1 MATAAIKLSAE
12 TACRLCRSRAVKT
25 KGQWLKAKDMNYT
38 ETLDYL
44 FTAMPSFQQV
54 GGDAY
59 KPGLERIAE
68 FCRTIGNPQR
78 SYFVIHIAGTNGKGS
93 VSNMLAAVLQ
103 QAGYQTGLFTSP
115 HLTDFRE
122 RIRVNGE
129 MIPKQKVV
137 NFVDRYKAEMER
149 LQLSFFEMTTAMA
162 FDYFAQSDVEV
173 AVIETGLG
181 GRLDATNIVQPLISV
196 ITNIGL
202 EHTEYLGN
210 SLPKIAREKGGIIK
224 KCTPVVVGEK
234 NPNYNLVLEE
244 IAEDLRSE
252 LIYANEAFTL
262 EDSYYEDDKQVVTM
276 TRTRD
281 GYPYQLRLDLLG
293 EYQRQNLVTAASVLD
308 KLHEATPLSISRRA
322 FVEGV
327 REVSKLT
334 SFRGRWQVLSQEP
347 LVVCDTGH
355 NEHGIAEVAKQLASR
370 TNSGK
375 LFCVMGFCGDKE
387 FDKMVALMPKDAHY
401 IFTQASIRR
410 AASLDKISEVA
421 TSLSLDFE
429 IAETVA
435 EAMAKAQSQLSAEDM
450 LFVGGSTFVVAEAL
464 NL

>member
-1 MATAAIKLSAE
+1 
-12 TACRLCRSRAVKT
+12 
-25 KGQWLKAKDMNYT
+25 MNYS

-44 FTAMPSFQQV
+44 FSSMPSFQQV

-59 KPGLERIAE
+59 KPGLERISE
-68 FCRTIGNPQR
+68 FCRSIGNPQR
-78 SYFVIHIAGTNGKGS
+78 NYFVIHIAGTNGKGS

-129 MIPKQKVV
+129 MISKQKVV

-244 IAEDLRSE
+244 IADDMRSE
-252 LIYANEAFTL
+252 LLYANEEFTIG
-262 EDSYYEDDKQVVTM
+262 ECGFEGNKQVITM

-281 GYPYQLRLDLLG
+281 GYPYRLRLDLLG
-293 EYQRQNLVTAASVLD
+293 EYQRQNLATVATVLD
-308 KLHEATPLSISRRA
+308 RLHETTPLSISRRA

-327 REVSKLT
+327 REVSQLT
-334 SFRGRWQVLSQEP
+334 SFRGRWQVLSDKP
-347 LVVCDTGH
+347 LVVCDTAH
-355 NEHGIAEVAKQLASR
+355 NEHGIAEVAKQLKNR
-370 TNSGK
+370 TNSGQ
-375 LFCVMGFCGDKE
+375 LLCVMGFCEDKE
-387 FDKMVALMPKDAHY
+387 FSKMLAQMPSDAHY

-410 AASLDKISEVA
+410 AASLEKIAEVA
-421 TSLSLDFE
+421 TSLNLDFE
-429 IAETVA
+429 VA
-435 EAMAKAQSQLSAEDM
+435 TSVERALAVAQQQLTEEDM
-450 LFVGGSTFVVAEAL
+450 LFIGGSTFVVAEAL
-464 NL
+464 PIFR

>member
-1 MATAAIKLSAE
+1 
-12 TACRLCRSRAVKT
+12 
-25 KGQWLKAKDMNYT
+25 MNYT

-44 FTAMPSFQQV
+44 FSSMPSFQQV

-59 KPGLERIAE
+59 KPGLERITE
-68 FCRTIGNPQR
+68 FCRSIGNPQR
-78 SYFVIHIAGTNGKGS
+78 NYFVVHIAGTNGKGS

-129 MIPKQKVV
+129 MISKQKVV
-137 NFVDRYKAEMER
+137 NFVDRYRAEMEQ

-173 AVIETGLG
+173 AIIETGLG
-181 GRLDATNIVQPLISV
+181 GRLDATNIVQPILSV

-202 EHTEYLGN
+202 EHTEYLGD

-224 KCTPVVVGEK
+224 KCTPIVVGEK
-234 NPNYNLVLEE
+234 NTNYNLVLEE
-244 IAEDLRSE
+244 IAADLRSDI
-252 LIYANEAFTL
+252 IYADEAFAL
-262 EDSYYEDDKQVVTM
+262 GECGFEDGKQVVTM
-276 TRTRD
+276 TRVRD
-281 GYPYQLRLDLLG
+281 GYPYRLRLDLLG
-293 EYQRQNLVTAASVLD
+293 EYQRHNLATVATVLD
-308 KLHEATPLSISRRA
+308 VLHESTPLSISRRA

-327 REVSKLT
+327 RDVVGLT

-347 LVVCDTGH
+347 LVVCDTAH
-355 NEHGIAEVAKQLASR
+355 NEHGIAEVSKQLQER

-375 LFCVMGFCGDKE
+375 LLCVMGFCGDKD
-387 FDKMVALMPKDAHY
+387 FAKMLALMPSDAHY

-410 AASLDKISEVA
+410 AASLEKIAEVA
-421 TSLSLDFE
+421 STLNLDYE
-429 IAETVA
+429 LAPTVE
-435 EAMAKAQSQLSAEDM
+435 EALAKAKELLAEDDM
-450 LFVGGSTFVVAEAL
+450 LFVGGSTFVVAEVMEKF
-464 NL
+464 

>member
-1 MATAAIKLSAE
+1 
-12 TACRLCRSRAVKT
+12 
-25 KGQWLKAKDMNYT
+25 MNYT

-44 FTAMPSFQQV
+44 FSSMPSFQQV

-68 FCRTIGNPQR
+68 FCRAIGNPQR
-78 SYFVIHIAGTNGKGS
+78 SYFVIHVAGTNGKGS
-93 VSNMLAAVLQ
+93 VSNMVAAVLQ

-137 NFVDRYKAEMER
+137 NFVDRHKVEMER

-173 AVIETGLG
+173 AIIETGLG

-202 EHTEYLGN
+202 EHTEYLGD

-234 NPNYNLVLEE
+234 NSNYNLVLEE
-244 IAEDLRSE
+244 IANDLRCE
-252 LIYANEAFTL
+252 LTYANEAFVL
-262 EDSYYEDDKQVVTM
+262 GECGYDSNKQVVTM
-276 TRTRD
+276 TRARD

-293 EYQRQNLVTAASVLD
+293 EYQRTNLATVATVLD
-308 KLHEATPLSISRRA
+308 ILHEKTPLSISRRA
-322 FVEGV
+322 FVEGI
-327 REVSKLT
+327 REVSQLT
-334 SFRGRWQVLSQEP
+334 SFRGRWQILSQKP
-347 LVVCDTGH
+347 LIVCDTAH
-355 NEHGIAEVAKQLASR
+355 NEHGIAEVAKQLESR
-370 TNSGK
+370 SNSGK
-375 LFCVMGFCGDKE
+375 LLCVMGFCEEKE
-387 FDKMVALMPKDAHY
+387 FSKMLALMPNDAHY
-401 IFTQASIRR
+401 IFTKASIRR
-410 AASLDKISEVA
+410 AASLEKIAGVA
-421 TSLSLDFE
+421 TTLGLDFE
-429 IAETVA
+429 VVESVA
-435 EAMAKAQSQLSAEDM
+435 DAIAKAKEMLSEEDM
-450 LFVGGSTFVVAEAL
+450 LFIGGSTFVVAEAL
-464 NL
+464 E

>member
-1 MATAAIKLSAE
+1 
-12 TACRLCRSRAVKT
+12 
-25 KGQWLKAKDMNYT
+25 MNYT

-44 FTAMPSFQQV
+44 FSSMPSFQQV

-68 FCRTIGNPQR
+68 FCRSIGNPQR
-78 SYFVIHIAGTNGKGS
+78 NYFVVHIAGTNGKGS

-129 MIPKQKVV
+129 MISKQKVV
-137 NFVDRYKAEMER
+137 NFVDRYRADMER

-181 GRLDATNIVQPLISV
+181 GRLDATNIVQPILSV

-202 EHTEYLGN
+202 EHTEYLGD

-234 NPNYNLVLEE
+234 NSNYNLVLEE
-244 IAEDLRSE
+244 IATDLRSD
-252 LIYANEAFTL
+252 ITYADEAFAL
-262 EDSYYEDDKQVVTM
+262 GECGFEGGKQVVTM
-276 TRTRD
+276 TRVRD
-281 GYPYQLRLDLLG
+281 GYPYRLRLDLLG
-293 EYQRQNLVTAASVLD
+293 EYQRHNLATVATVLD
-308 KLHEATPLSISRRA
+308 VLHESTPLSISRRA

-327 REVSKLT
+327 RDVVGLT
-334 SFRGRWQVLSQEP
+334 SFRGRWQVLSNRP
-347 LVVCDTGH
+347 LIVCDTAH
-355 NEHGIAEVAKQLASR
+355 NEHGVAEVAKQLQGR
-370 TNSGK
+370 ENSGK
-375 LFCVMGFCGDKE
+375 LLCLMGFCEDKD
-387 FDKMVALMPKDAHY
+387 FSKMLALMPKDAHY

-410 AASLDKISEVA
+410 AAAVEKIAEVA
-421 TSLSLDFE
+421 SALNLDFE
-429 IAETVA
+429 VEPSVEIALTK
-435 EAMAKAQSQLSAEDM
+435 AKEELSTEDM
-450 LFVGGSTFVVAEAL
+450 LFIGGSTFVVAEVMEKF
-464 NL
+464 

>member
-1 MATAAIKLSAE
+1 
-12 TACRLCRSRAVKT
+12 
-25 KGQWLKAKDMNYT
+25 MNYT

-44 FTAMPSFQQV
+44 FSSMPSFQQV

-59 KPGLERIAE
+59 KPGLERITE
-68 FCRTIGNPQR
+68 FCRSIGNPQR
-78 SYFVIHIAGTNGKGS
+78 NYFVVHIAGTNGKGS

-129 MIPKQKVV
+129 MISKQKVV
-137 NFVDRYKAEMER
+137 NFVDRYRAEMEQ

-173 AVIETGLG
+173 AIIETGLG
-181 GRLDATNIVQPLISV
+181 GRLDATNIVQPIISV

-202 EHTEYLGN
+202 EHTEYLGD

-234 NPNYNLVLEE
+234 NTNYNLVLEE
-244 IAEDLRSE
+244 IAADLRSDI
-252 LIYANEAFTL
+252 IYADEAFAL
-262 EDSYYEDDKQVVTM
+262 GECGFEDGKQVVTM
-276 TRTRD
+276 TRVRD
-281 GYPYQLRLDLLG
+281 GYPYRLRLDLLG
-293 EYQRQNLVTAASVLD
+293 EYQRRNLATVATVLD
-308 KLHEATPLSISRRA
+308 VLHESTPLSISRRA

-327 REVSKLT
+327 RDVVGLT

-347 LVVCDTGH
+347 LVVCDTAH
-355 NEHGIAEVAKQLASR
+355 NEHGIAEVAKQLQER

-375 LFCVMGFCGDKE
+375 LLCVMGFCGDKD
-387 FDKMVALMPKDAHY
+387 FARMLALMPSDAHY

-410 AASLDKISEVA
+410 AASLEKIAEVA
-421 TSLSLDFE
+421 SALNLDYE
-429 IAETVA
+429 LAPTVE
-435 EAMAKAQSQLSAEDM
+435 EALAKAKELLAEDDM
-450 LFVGGSTFVVAEAL
+450 LFIGGSTFVVAEVMEKF
-464 NL
+464 

>member
-1 MATAAIKLSAE
+1 
-12 TACRLCRSRAVKT
+12 
-25 KGQWLKAKDMNYT
+25 MNYT

-44 FTAMPSFQQV
+44 FSSMPSFQQV

-68 FCRTIGNPQR
+68 FCRSIGNPQR
-78 SYFVIHIAGTNGKGS
+78 NYFVIHIAGTNGKGS

-129 MIPKQKVV
+129 MISKQKVV

-149 LQLSFFEMTTAMA
+149 MQLSFFEMTTAMA
-162 FDYFAQSDVEV
+162 FDFFAQSDVEV

-181 GRLDATNIVQPLISV
+181 GRLDATNIVQPILSI

-202 EHTEYLGN
+202 EHTEYLGD

-234 NPNYNLVLEE
+234 NTNYHLVLDE
-244 IAEDLRSE
+244 IAADMRSE
-252 LIYANEAFTL
+252 ITYANEAFTL
-262 EDSYYEDDKQVVTM
+262 GECGFADGKQVVTLN
-276 TRTRD
+276 RTRD
-281 GYPYQLRLDLLG
+281 GYPYRLRLDLLG
-293 EYQRQNLVTAASVLD
+293 EYQRHNLATVATALD
-308 KLHEATPLSISRRA
+308 ILHESTPLSISRRA

-327 REVSKLT
+327 REVTQLT
-334 SFRGRWQVLSQEP
+334 SFRGRWQVLSDKP
-347 LVVCDTGH
+347 LVVCDTAH
-355 NEHGIAEVAKQLASR
+355 NEHGITEVAKQLKSR

-375 LFCVMGFCGDKE
+375 LLCVMGFCEDKN
-387 FDKMVALMPKDAHY
+387 FSKMLALMPSDAHY

-410 AASLDKISEVA
+410 AASTEAIAEVA
-421 TSLSLDFE
+421 SSLNLDFE
-429 IAETVA
+429 VAPTVA
-435 EAMAKAQSQLSAEDM
+435 EAVATAQKRLSEQDM
-450 LFVGGSTFVVAEAL
+450 LFIGGSTFVVAEFL
-464 NL
+464 EL

>member
-1 MATAAIKLSAE
+1 
-12 TACRLCRSRAVKT
+12 
-25 KGQWLKAKDMNYT
+25 MNYT

-44 FTAMPSFQQV
+44 FSSMPSFQQV

-59 KPGLERIAE
+59 KPGLERISE
-68 FCRTIGNPQR
+68 FCRMIGNPQR
-78 SYFVIHIAGTNGKGS
+78 NYFVIHIAGTNGKGS

-103 QAGYQTGLFTSP
+103 QAGYHTGLFTSP

-129 MIPKQKVV
+129 MISKQKVV
-137 NFVDRYKAEMER
+137 NFVDRHREEMER

-202 EHTEYLGN
+202 EHTEYLGD

-224 KCTPVVVGEK
+224 KCTTVVVGEK

-244 IAEDLRSE
+244 IAADLRSE
-252 LIYANEAFTL
+252 LIYANEAFTIGNCSF
-262 EDSYYEDDKQVVTM
+262 EGNKQVVTLN
-276 TRTRD
+276 RTRD

-293 EYQRQNLVTAASVLD
+293 EYQRQNLATVATVLD
-308 KLHEATPLSISRRA
+308 TLHEKSPLSISRRA

-327 REVSKLT
+327 REVSQLT
-334 SFRGRWQVLSQEP
+334 SFRGRWQILSPNP
-347 LVVCDTGH
+347 LVVCDTAH
-355 NEHGIAEVAKQLASR
+355 NEHGIAEVAKQLKSR
-370 TNSGK
+370 TSGGK
-375 LFCVMGFCGDKE
+375 LLCVMGFCEDKE
-387 FDKMVALMPKDAHY
+387 FSKMLALMPGDAHY

-410 AASLDKISEVA
+410 AAPTDKIAEVA
-421 TSLSLDFE
+421 TSLRLNFE
-429 IAETVA
+429 VA
-435 EAMAKAQSQLSAEDM
+435 VSVEEALAKAQQQLREGDM
-450 LFVGGSTFVVAEAL
+450 LYIGGSTFVVAEAL
-464 NL
+464 PHFD

>member
-1 MATAAIKLSAE
+1 
-12 TACRLCRSRAVKT
+12 
-25 KGQWLKAKDMNYT
+25 MNYT

-44 FTAMPSFQQV
+44 FSSMPSFQQV

-78 SYFVIHIAGTNGKGS
+78 SYFVIHVAGTNGKGS
-93 VSNMLAAVLQ
+93 VSNMLSAVLQ
-103 QAGYQTGLFTSP
+103 QAGYHTGLFTSP

-137 NFVDRYKAEMER
+137 NFVDRYKSDMER

-181 GRLDATNIVQPLISV
+181 GRLDATNLVQPILSV

-202 EHTEYLGN
+202 EHTEYLGD

-224 KCTPVVVGEK
+224 KCTPVIVGEK
-234 NPNYNLVLEE
+234 NTAYNLVLEE
-244 IAEDLRSE
+244 IAEELHSE
-252 LIYANEAFTL
+252 LTYATDAF
-262 EDSYYEDDKQVVTM
+262 EIGECGFQGGKQVVTM
-276 TRTRD
+276 TRLRD

-293 EYQRQNLVTAASVLD
+293 EYQRQNLATVATALD
-308 KLHEATPLSISRRA
+308 ILHEKTPLSISRRA

-327 REVSKLT
+327 RNVSKLT
-334 SFRGRWQVLSQEP
+334 SFRGRWQVLSEKP
-347 LVVCDTGH
+347 LVVCDTAH
-355 NEHGIAEVAKQLASR
+355 NEHGIAEVAKQLKAR
-370 TNSGK
+370 TNEGR
-375 LFCVMGFCGDKE
+375 LLCIMGFCADKD
-387 FDKMVALMPKDAHY
+387 FTKMLAQMPADAHY

-410 AASLDKISEVA
+410 AASLEQIEAVA
-421 TSLSLDFE
+421 TSLALDFE
-429 IAETVA
+429 LAPTIV
-435 EAMAKAQSQLSAEDM
+435 EALARAQKQLTDEDM
-450 LFVGGSTFVVAEAL
+450 LFIGGSTFVVAEAL
-464 NL
+464 E

>member
-1 MATAAIKLSAE
+1 
-12 TACRLCRSRAVKT
+12 
-25 KGQWLKAKDMNYT
+25 MNYT

-44 FTAMPSFQQV
+44 FSSMPSFQQV

-68 FCRTIGNPQR
+68 FCRSIGNPQR
-78 SYFVIHIAGTNGKGS
+78 NYFIIHIAGTNGKGS

-129 MIPKQKVV
+129 MISKQKVV

-149 LQLSFFEMTTAMA
+149 MQLSFFEMTTAMA
-162 FDYFAQSDVEV
+162 FDFFAQSDVEV

-181 GRLDATNIVQPLISV
+181 GRLDATNIVQPILSI

-202 EHTEYLGN
+202 EHTEYLGD

-234 NPNYNLVLEE
+234 NTTYHLVLDE
-244 IAEDLRSE
+244 IATDMRSE
-252 LIYANEAFTL
+252 ITYANEAFTL
-262 EDSYYEDDKQVVTM
+262 GECSFADGKQVVTLN
-276 TRTRD
+276 RTRD
-281 GYPYQLRLDLLG
+281 GYPYRLRLDLLG
-293 EYQRQNLVTAASVLD
+293 EYQRHNLATVATALD
-308 KLHEATPLSISRRA
+308 ILHESTPLSISRRA

-327 REVSKLT
+327 REVTQLT
-334 SFRGRWQVLSQEP
+334 SFRGRWQVLSDKP
-347 LVVCDTGH
+347 LVVCDTAH
-355 NEHGIAEVAKQLASR
+355 NEHGITEVAKQLKSR

-375 LFCVMGFCGDKE
+375 LLCVMGFCEDKD
-387 FDKMVALMPKDAHY
+387 FSKMLALMPSDAHY

-410 AASLDKISEVA
+410 AASTEAIAEVA
-421 TSLSLDFE
+421 SSLNLDFE
-429 IAETVA
+429 VAPTVA
-435 EAMAKAQSQLSAEDM
+435 EAVATAQKQLAEQDM
-450 LFVGGSTFVVAEAL
+450 LFIGGSTFVVAEFL
-464 NL
+464 EL

>member
-1 MATAAIKLSAE
+1 
-12 TACRLCRSRAVKT
+12 
-25 KGQWLKAKDMNYT
+25 MNYT

-44 FTAMPSFQQV
+44 FSSMPSFQQV

-68 FCRTIGNPQR
+68 FCRLIGNPQR
-78 SYFVIHIAGTNGKGS
+78 NYFVIHVAGTNGKGS

-129 MIPKQKVV
+129 MISKQKVV
-137 NFVDRYKAEMER
+137 NFVDRYKVDMER

-202 EHTEYLGN
+202 EHTEYLGD

-224 KCTPVVVGEK
+224 KCTPVVVGER
-234 NPNYNLVLEE
+234 NSNYNLVLEE
-244 IAEDLRSE
+244 IASDMRSE
-252 LIYANEAFTL
+252 LIYASEAFTIG
-262 EDSYYEDDKQVVTM
+262 ECGFEGDKQVVTLD
-276 TRTRD
+276 RIRD

-293 EYQRQNLVTAASVLD
+293 EYQRQNLATVATVLD
-308 KLHEATPLSISRRA
+308 TLHETTPLSISRRA

-327 REVSKLT
+327 RGVSQLT
-334 SFRGRWQVLSQEP
+334 SFRGRWQVVSTEP
-347 LVVCDTGH
+347 LVVCDTAH
-355 NEHGIAEVAKQLASR
+355 NEHGIAEVAKQLKAR
-370 TNSGK
+370 TNEGR
-375 LFCVMGFCGDKE
+375 LYCVMGFCGDKD
-387 FDKMVALMPKDAHY
+387 FSKMLAQMPSDAHY
-401 IFTQASIRR
+401 LFTQASIRR
-410 AASLDKISEVA
+410 AASVEDIASVA
-421 TSLSLDFE
+421 TSLHLDFE
-429 IAETVA
+429 VVSTVA
-435 EAMAKAQSQLSAEDM
+435 EALTVAQSQLSKGDM
-450 LFVGGSTFVVAEAL
+450 LFIGGSTFVVAEAL
-464 NL
+464 EQL

>member
-1 MATAAIKLSAE
+1 
-12 TACRLCRSRAVKT
+12 
-25 KGQWLKAKDMNYT
+25 MNYT

-44 FTAMPSFQQV
+44 FSSMPSFQQV

-68 FCRTIGNPQR
+68 FCRSIGNPQR
-78 SYFVIHIAGTNGKGS
+78 NYFVIHVAGTNGKGS

-137 NFVDRYKAEMER
+137 NFVDRYKSEMER

-162 FDYFAQSDVEV
+162 FDFFAQSDVEV

-181 GRLDATNIVQPLISV
+181 GRLDATNIVQPLVSV

-202 EHTEYLGN
+202 EHTEYLGD

-224 KCTPVVVGEK
+224 KCTPIIVGEK
-234 NPNYNLVLEE
+234 NPSYNLVLEE
-244 IAEDLRSE
+244 IARDLRSE
-252 LIYANEAFTL
+252 IIYANEAFSL
-262 EDSYYEDDKQVVTM
+262 GECSVEGDKQVITM

-281 GYPYQLRLDLLG
+281 SYPYQLRIDLLG
-293 EYQRQNLVTAASVLD
+293 EYQRQNLATVATVLD
-308 KLHEATPLSISRRA
+308 KLHESTPLTISRRA

-327 REVSKLT
+327 RNVTELT
-334 SFRGRWQVLSQEP
+334 AFRGRWQVVSERP
-347 LVVCDTGH
+347 HIVCDTAH
-355 NEHGIAEVAKQLASR
+355 NEHGIAEVAKQLKAR
-370 TNSGK
+370 TNSGR
-375 LFCVMGFCGDKE
+375 LICIMGFCEDKE
-387 FDKMVALMPKDAHY
+387 FSKMLMQMPSDAHY

-410 AASLDKISEVA
+410 AASLDKIAAVA

-429 IAETVA
+429 LVPTVEEAIAR
-435 EAMAKAQSQLSAEDM
+435 AKVELTDQDM
-450 LFVGGSTFVVAEAL
+450 LFIGGSTFVVAEAL
-464 NL
+464 PTF

>member
-1 MATAAIKLSAE
+1 
-12 TACRLCRSRAVKT
+12 
-25 KGQWLKAKDMNYT
+25 MNYT

-44 FTAMPSFQQV
+44 FSSMPSFQQV

-68 FCRTIGNPQR
+68 FCRSIGNPQR
-78 SYFVIHIAGTNGKGS
+78 NYFVIHIAGTNGKGS

-129 MIPKQKVV
+129 MISKQKVV

-149 LQLSFFEMTTAMA
+149 MQLSFFEMTTAMA
-162 FDYFAQSDVEV
+162 FDFFAQSDVEV

-181 GRLDATNIVQPLISV
+181 GRLDATNIVQPILSI

-202 EHTEYLGN
+202 EHTEYLGD

-234 NPNYNLVLEE
+234 NTNYHLVLDE
-244 IAEDLRSE
+244 IAADMRSE
-252 LIYANEAFTL
+252 ITYANEAFTL
-262 EDSYYEDDKQVVTM
+262 GECGFADGKQVVTLN
-276 TRTRD
+276 RTRD
-281 GYPYQLRLDLLG
+281 GYPYRLRLDLLG
-293 EYQRQNLVTAASVLD
+293 EYQRHNLATVATALD
-308 KLHEATPLSISRRA
+308 ILHESTPLSISRRA

-327 REVSKLT
+327 REVTQLT
-334 SFRGRWQVLSQEP
+334 SFRGRWQVLSDKP
-347 LVVCDTGH
+347 LVVCDTAH
-355 NEHGIAEVAKQLASR
+355 NEHGITEVAKQLKSR

-375 LFCVMGFCGDKE
+375 LLCVMGFCEDKD
-387 FDKMVALMPKDAHY
+387 FSKMLALMPSDAHY

-410 AASLDKISEVA
+410 AASPEAIAEIAS
-421 TSLSLDFE
+421 SLNLDFE
-429 IAETVA
+429 VAPTVA
-435 EAMAKAQSQLSAEDM
+435 EAVATAQKQLSEQDM
-450 LFVGGSTFVVAEAL
+450 LFIGGSTFVVAEFL
-464 NL
+464 EL

>member
-1 MATAAIKLSAE
+1 
-12 TACRLCRSRAVKT
+12 
-25 KGQWLKAKDMNYT
+25 
-38 ETLDYL
+38 
-44 FTAMPSFQQV
+44 MPSFQQV

-68 FCRTIGNPQR
+68 FCRSIGNPQR
-78 SYFVIHIAGTNGKGS
+78 NYFVIHIAGTNGKGS

-129 MIPKQKVV
+129 MISKQKVV

-149 LQLSFFEMTTAMA
+149 MQLSFFEMTTAMA
-162 FDYFAQSDVEV
+162 FDFFAQSDVEV

-181 GRLDATNIVQPLISV
+181 GRLDATNIVQPILSI

-202 EHTEYLGN
+202 EHTEYLGD

-234 NPNYNLVLEE
+234 NTNYHLVLDE
-244 IAEDLRSE
+244 IAADMRSE
-252 LIYANEAFTL
+252 ITYANEAFTL
-262 EDSYYEDDKQVVTM
+262 GECGFADGKQVVTLN
-276 TRTRD
+276 RTRD
-281 GYPYQLRLDLLG
+281 GYPYRLRLDLLG
-293 EYQRQNLVTAASVLD
+293 EYQRHNLATVATALD
-308 KLHEATPLSISRRA
+308 ILHESTPLSISRRA

-327 REVSKLT
+327 REVTQLT
-334 SFRGRWQVLSQEP
+334 SFRGRWQVLSDKP
-347 LVVCDTGH
+347 LVVCDTAH
-355 NEHGIAEVAKQLASR
+355 NEHGITEVAKQLKSR

-375 LFCVMGFCGDKE
+375 LLCVMGFCEDKD
-387 FDKMVALMPKDAHY
+387 FSKMLALMPSDAHY

-410 AASLDKISEVA
+410 AASPEAIAEVA
-421 TSLSLDFE
+421 SSLNLDFE
-429 IAETVA
+429 VAPTVA
-435 EAMAKAQSQLSAEDM
+435 EAVATAQKQLSEQDM
-450 LFVGGSTFVVAEAL
+450 LFIGGSTFVVAEFL
-464 NL
+464 EL

>member
-1 MATAAIKLSAE
+1 
-12 TACRLCRSRAVKT
+12 
-25 KGQWLKAKDMNYT
+25 MNYT

-44 FTAMPSFQQV
+44 FSSMPSFQQV

-68 FCRTIGNPQR
+68 FCRSIGNPQR
-78 SYFVIHIAGTNGKGS
+78 NYFVIHIAGTNGKGS
-93 VSNMLAAVLQ
+93 TSNMLAAVLQ

-137 NFVDRYKAEMER
+137 NFVDRYRSEMER

-181 GRLDATNIVQPLISV
+181 GRLDATNIVQPILSV

-234 NPNYNLVLEE
+234 NSNYNLVLEE
-244 IAEDLRSE
+244 IAQDLRSE
-252 LIYANEAFTL
+252 ITYAEEAFSL
-262 EDSYYEDDKQVVTM
+262 GECGFEGGKQVVTM
-276 TRTRD
+276 TRMRD

-293 EYQRQNLVTAASVLD
+293 EYQRKNLATVATALD
-308 KLHEATPLSISRRA
+308 ILHESTPLSISRRA

-327 REVSKLT
+327 RYVSKLT
-334 SFRGRWQVLSQEP
+334 SFRGRWQVLSDKP
-347 LVVCDTGH
+347 FIVCDTAH
-355 NEHGIAEVAKQLASR
+355 NEHGIAEVAKQLQAR
-370 TNSGK
+370 TNSGR
-375 LFCVMGFCGDKE
+375 LLCVMGFCEDKE
-387 FDKMVALMPKDAHY
+387 FSKMLALMPSDAHY

-410 AASLDKISEVA
+410 AASLEKISDVA
-421 TSLSLDFE
+421 SSLNLDFE
-429 IAETVA
+429 LVPTVA
-435 EAMAKAQSQLSAEDM
+435 EALAKAHEQLADEDM
-450 LFVGGSTFVVAEAL
+450 LYIGGSTFVVAEVL
-464 NL
+464 E

>member
-1 MATAAIKLSAE
+1 
-12 TACRLCRSRAVKT
+12 
-25 KGQWLKAKDMNYT
+25 MNYT

-44 FTAMPSFQQV
+44 FSSMPSFQQV

-68 FCRTIGNPQR
+68 FCRSIGNPQR
-78 SYFVIHIAGTNGKGS
+78 NYFVIHVAGTNGKGS

-129 MIPKQKVV
+129 MISKQKVV
-137 NFVDRYKAEMER
+137 NFVDRYKADMER

-181 GRLDATNIVQPLISV
+181 GRLDATNIVQPVISV

-202 EHTEYLGN
+202 EHTEYLGD

-244 IAEDLRSE
+244 IAGDLRSE
-252 LIYANEAFTL
+252 LIYADESFTL
-262 EDSYYEDDKQVVTM
+262 GECGFEGDKQMVTLN
-276 TRTRD
+276 RTRD
-281 GYPYQLRLDLLG
+281 NYPYRLRLDLLG
-293 EYQRQNLVTAASVLD
+293 EYQRQNLATVATVLD
-308 KLHEATPLSISRRA
+308 TLHETTPLSISRRA

-327 REVSKLT
+327 REVSALT
-334 SFRGRWQVLSQEP
+334 SFRGRWQVLSEKP
-347 LVVCDTGH
+347 LVVCDTAH
-355 NEHGIAEVAKQLASR
+355 NEHGISEVAKQLKNR
-370 TNSGK
+370 KNSGK
-375 LFCVMGFCGDKE
+375 LLCVMGFCEDKD
-387 FDKMVALMPKDAHY
+387 FSKMLALMPNDAHY

-410 AASLDKISEVA
+410 AASVEKISEVA
-421 TSLSLDFE
+421 EVFGLDFE
-429 IAETVA
+429 VA
-435 EAMAKAQSQLSAEDM
+435 PSVLEALVKAQSQLAEDDM
-450 LFVGGSTFVVAEAL
+450 LFIGGSTFVVAEVL
-464 NL
+464 DKL